1 MRAAAHGLSP
11 FTYVCMCV
19 CMYVC
24 LVYTQMSKP
33 QSSDELQ
40 LIVDAV
46 TVPTVLIS
54 REHGK
59 KIEYNLS
66 FGKEGEEDMYVCL

>member
-1 MRAAAHGLSP
+1 
-11 FTYVCMCV
+11 
-19 CMYVC
+19 
-24 LVYTQMSKP
+24 MSKP

-40 LIVDAV
+40 PIVDAV

-66 FGKEGEEDMYVCL
+66 FGKEGEEDMYVFMTRK